1 MIDPSPNPNHGGI
14 HDPTDRPDTRKR
26 EYNTVNKAFLIER
39 GWTRTSIKR
48 ILGEPDRRLPMV
60 QFRKDRPE
68 CRYSMDR
75 VMAAENA
82 GSVRF
87 REAGDRFMPS
97 IQAPEDLA
105 EAMVSAKSAR
115 ERRRILRK
123 WAERQDMISTDA
135 PAYSRRLQ
143 WDNVVSIFVVQKKS

>member
-1 MIDPSPNPNHGGI
+1 
-14 HDPTDRPDTRKR
+14 
-26 EYNTVNKAFLIER
+26 
-39 GWTRTSIKR
+39 
-48 ILGEPDRRLPMV
+48 
-60 QFRKDRPE
+60 
-68 CRYSMDR
+68 MDR